1 MGIATWFSSNRDKA
15 LWSKSKTLVSST
27 KVLVVTLEGEGVGAV
42 PVFGGVDV
50 IVVGWFVQTYPTHHV
65 LCVNSNVLVNTAL
78 WSFSD
83 GLLAFVAVPP
93 SILRSILP

>member
-1 MGIATWFSSNRDKA
+1 M
-15 LWSKSKTLVSST
+15 
-27 KVLVVTLEGEGVGAV
+27 EGLGAV
-42 PVFGGVDV
+42 PAFGGVDV

-83 GLLAFVAVPP
+83 GRLAFVAVPP
-93 SILRSILP
+93 VAFLAGRCLRPQVGLEQSFW